1 MIHDGQSD
9 TRQYKLIRVITCYE
23 ADQPG
28 YITAMHQI
36 LNVSEYQITAR
47 DTASQIWDGAVT
59 WAGPLSSTGHWI

>member
-47 DTASQIWDGAVT
+47 DTASQI
-59 WAGPLSSTGHWI
+59 